1 MIGIGLPARE
11 PRPTLIK
18 NSRGTTR
25 STIRSC
31 LFRLA
36 ATVHHRRTAGR
47 PKDMPARTPIGQL
60 AAQRRLETQLRT
72 QMAGRRLVAVSAQPT
87 RDQLGLHVRL
97 EFSDS
102 SHSVWLHCTNT
113 SASCL
118 REAISTVGRSQRS
131 GAIRLH
137 LHRPESEKKKRT
149 ARECS
154 RMLPTHVLTPAEVD
168 LLGPAAAC
176 CICLEDFAAGNRVM
190 VVPCAGL
197 HKVGRMELRSS

>member
-1 MIGIGLPARE
+1 
-11 PRPTLIK
+11 
-18 NSRGTTR
+18 
-25 STIRSC
+25 
-31 LFRLA
+31 
-36 ATVHHRRTAGR
+36 
-47 PKDMPARTPIGQL
+47 MPARTPIGQL
-60 AAQRRLETQLRT
+60 AAQRRLEAQLRT
-72 QMAGRRLVAVSAQPT
+72 QMAGRQLVAVSAQPT
-87 RDQLGLHVRL
+87 GDQLGLRVRL

-102 SHSVWLHCTNT
+102 SHSVWLHFTNT
-113 SASCL
+113 SAATF

-131 GAIRLH
+131 GAIRLY
-137 LHRPESEKKKRT
+137 LRRPESEKKKRT